1 MDFHGFTHVFGL
13 LFNAALILRVLT
25 MGIVRRRLLWR
36 SALKACAAIAPLLA
50 LLPTLALGDVTV
62 NGTVSLQN
70 SVDGGVAAPVEMRD
84 QDGDRLRFVDHRVDT
99 GRDVPLFTDRFVG
112 SAVAA
117 HNKWAQ
123 SILTQTAT
131 VGSGAITLNASAIT
145 TINTYSDLMT
155 VPKFR
160 GYADGA
166 LYMHAR
172 ARPVNLPQT
181 NALAEL
187 GFGNVLTTAAPTD
200 GAFFRWTASGGFEC
214 VNNRGGAETSTSMT
228 TPTANIYSYFAIE
241 VWGDKQVCRYSTPST
256 GFEEEVILTLASGAP
271 SAFNE
276 SPSGLMR
283 IVNGASAPALAPQL
297 IVGLYEVSIKV
308 IDIDRPSQTTAAI
321 SGLSSAYLPTTGAQS
336 TNHANSTSPA
346 SAALSNTAAGY
357 ATLGGRYQFAAPV
370 GAATDFALFGYQV
383 PASFRL
389 IVTGVRISA
398 CNTGAAVA
406 TTATMLDWGIAID
419 STAVSLAT
427 VDAIAA
433 APTTAPRRQPLG
445 TQAFIVG
452 AGIGVCAE
460 SITVP
465 FMSPITVESGR
476 FFHVVVQV
484 PIGTATASQV
494 IRGDVFVDAHW
505 EQ

>member
-1 MDFHGFTHVFGL
+1 MRILSL
-13 LFNAALILRVLT
+13 LL
-25 MGIVRRRLLWR
+25 
-36 SALKACAAIAPLLA
+36 
-50 LLPTLALGDVTV
+50 LLPSVVLADVTV
-62 NGTVSLQN
+62 NGTVSLSN
-70 SVDGGVAAPVEMRD
+70 SQDGGVTPLVELRD
-84 QDGDRLRFVDHRVDT
+84 PDGESLRFADHRLDT
-99 GRDVPLFTDRFVG
+99 GRDVPLFADRFVG
-112 SAVAA
+112 TAVAA

-145 TINTYSDLMT
+145 TVNTYSTLLT
-155 VPKFR
+155 VPKFS

-172 ARPVNLPQT
+172 ARPSNLPQT

-187 GFGNVLTTAAPTD
+187 GFGNALTNATPTD

-214 VNNRGGAETSTSMT
+214 VNNRGGAETSVAMT
-228 TPTANIYSYFAIE
+228 APASSIYSYFAIE

-256 GFEEEVILTLASGAP
+256 GFKEEVTIILNSGAP

-276 SPSGLMR
+276 SPGGMMR
-283 IVNGASAPALAPQL
+283 VVNGAVAPALAPQL
-297 IVGLYEVSIKV
+297 IVGLYEASIKV

-321 SGLSSAYLPTTGAQS
+321 SGLGSAYLPTTGAQS
-336 TNHANSTSPA
+336 TNHANSTSPT
-346 SAALSNTAAGY
+346 SATLSNTAAGY

-370 GAATDFALFGYQV
+370 GAATDFVLFGYQV
-383 PASFRL
+383 PTSFRL
-389 IVTGVRISA
+389 IVTGIRISA

-406 TTATMLDWGIAID
+406 TTATMLDWGIATG

-427 VDAIAA
+427 TDAIAA
-433 APTTAPRRQPLG
+433 SPTTAPRRLPLG
-445 TQAFIVG
+445 HQGFIIG
-452 AGIGVCAE
+452 AAIGACAE
-460 SITVP
+460 SIQMS
-465 FMSPITVESGR
+465 FLSPITVESGR
-476 FFHVVVQV
+476 FLQVTLQV
-484 PIGTATASQV
+484 PVGTATASQV